1 MTEPVF
7 GLYYSFKF
15 MDGTATAPT
24 QFTGEG
30 MFVGHCGPYTIFA
43 TVIPKREATYNL
55 IQSVQL
61 TYTDLAY
68 HAIPSPSDKVMIR
81 DDTIQQLHAFMR
93 SPKFQHPKSNRRTSP
108 TLVLTADILLS

>member
-7 GLYYSFKF
+7 GLYYSFKM

-30 MFVGHCGPYTIFA
+30 MFVGRHGPYTIFA
-43 TVIPKREATYNL
+43 TVIPKREANNNL

-61 TYTDLAY
+61 TYTEFAY
-68 HAIPSPSDKVMIR
+68 YSIPSPSDKVMLR
-81 DDTIQQLHAFMR
+81 TETIQQLRTYMR
-93 SPKFQHPKSNRRTSP
+93 SSRFQHPKPNGRTSP
-108 TLVLTADILLS
+108 ILVLSADLLLS